1 MTKLVFL
8 FFGNM
13 IGLNKPSEKRG
24 ESVDNS
30 KKISIRINGE
40 HTYLNRDE
48 LDKDEQ
54 VHEDIQVAQ
63 DEQASAIEDWM
74 EEQEKKKQKHQQ
86 NKEKQGQKP
95 SSGMNL
101 SVLERAYPLKRKKLQ
116 FPGSWKHLVMAGMS
130 AVFVGI
136 ILGFVML
143 RLFSGLEAQQSP
155 GSEASPAST
164 SVQSNN
170 QTTNNSKPASSGQ
183 KQMYSFPTMKAFVV
197 QAGIFSTKNKATT
210 WQSDLSTKGI
220 TSYIWE
226 RDKQFYLF
234 AGVAPSKEEGE
245 KIATY
250 LKAQGFDT
258 FVKDWSVTGQE
269 VKAAQSEG
277 KWIEKGMNH
286 WSTFLAP
293 VALQIDSGKGDIA
306 NIASQITDW
315 KKSIPGEATEKTS
328 ILATSMDQLH
338 TSSQRFQSSKSTSS
352 LWEMQ
357 RDLLKI
363 WFSYEQFIKKSSS

>member
-8 FFGNM
+8 FSEVV

-24 ESVDNS
+24 KDVDKS

-40 HTYLNRDE
+40 HTYLDRDE

-54 VHEDIQVAQ
+54 VHEEIQVAH

-74 EEQEKKKQKHQQ
+74 EEQEKKKQKQEKKQ
-86 NKEKQGQKP
+86 NRKP
-95 SSGMNL
+95 LSGMNL
-101 SVLERAYPLKRKKLQ
+101 SVLERAYPLKRKKLS
-116 FPGSWKHLVMAGMS
+116 FPSTWKHLVMAGLS

-143 RLFSGLEAQQSP
+143 RLFSGLEAQQTP
-155 GSEASPAST
+155 NSEATPAST
-164 SVQSNN
+164 SVTGN
-170 QTTNNSKPASSGQ
+170 QATTNSKPAASVQ
-183 KQMYSFPTMKAFVV
+183 KQMYSLPTMKAFVV
-197 QAGIFSTKNKATT
+197 QAGIFSTKDKATA
-210 WQSDLSTKGI
+210 WQSDLAAEGI

-226 RDKQFYLF
+226 RENQFYLF
-234 AGVAPSKEEGE
+234 AGVAPSKQEGE

-269 VKAAQSEG
+269 VKVAQSEG
-277 KWIEKGMNH
+277 QWIEKGMNY

-293 VALQIDSGKGDIA
+293 VASQIDSGKGDTG
-306 NIASQITDW
+306 NIVTQITDW
-315 KKSIPGEATEKTS
+315 KKSIPGEATEKTAVLS
-328 ILATSMDQLH
+328 NSMNQLH

-363 WFSYEQFIKKSSS
+363 WFSYEQFMKNASS